1 MCICMILFSEC
12 SALVYYCTKAPF
24 TKLYIYTYIFL
35 HKKKCICICIHVV
48 FLLHKGAFH

>member
-1 MCICMILFSEC
+1 MYTCSLF
-12 SALVYYCTKAPF
+12 YYIKAPL